1 VWALSSNM
9 NAAKKKK
16 KKKKKKEKKLVR
28 YGSSGRVLP

>member
-9 NAAKKKK
+9 NAAKKK